1 MQIAKIFGIAVGVFA
16 GLFLLLFFIYPM
28 IQPERVEEIRSAG
41 VDEELLVRGDRLPGG
56 ATTSGVFESLKNELD
71 SLQRDND
78 RLRHRLNSLKF
89 ANDSLITEMEKLQV
103 RKEEL
108 AATTPATTATSTAS
122 HVDQRVARADDP
134 GNIMN
139 DEALSE
145 RVKSL
150 LNLDE
155 EELAEIVKH
164 LDESQLLMLYRYSGN
179 IQREKLLRSLAP
191 GRAAKLMRTVML

>member
-191 GRAAKLMRTVML
+191 DRAAKLMRTVML

>member
-16 GLFLLLFFIYPM
+16 GLFLLLFFLYPM

-191 GRAAKLMRTVML
+191 DRAAKLMRTVML

>member
-16 GLFLLLFFIYPM
+16 GLFLLLFFLYPM

-56 ATTSGVFESLKNELD
+56 ATTSGVFENLKNELD

-191 GRAAKLMRTVML
+191 DRAAKLMRTVML

>member
-28 IQPERVEEIRSAG
+28 IQPERGEEIRSAG

-191 GRAAKLMRTVML
+191 DRAAKLMRTVML

>member
-56 ATTSGVFESLKNELD
+56 ATTSGVFENLKNELD

-191 GRAAKLMRTVML
+191 DRAAKLMRTVML

>member
-1 MQIAKIFGIAVGVFA
+1 MQIAKIFGVSVGVFA
-16 GLFLLLFFIYPM
+16 GLFLLLFFLFPK
-28 IQPERVEEIRSAG
+28 IQPERVEEIRGTG

-56 ATTSGVFESLKNELD
+56 ATTSGVFENLKSELD
-71 SLQRDND
+71 SLQHDND
-78 RLRHRLNSLKF
+78 RLMERLNSLKL
-89 ANDSLITEMEKLQV
+89 ANDSLITEMEKLQA

-108 AATTPATTATSTAS
+108 TATTPATTATSAAS
-122 HVDQRVARADDP
+122 HVDQRVARAEDS

-155 EELAEIVKH
+155 EELAGIVKH
-164 LDESQLLMLYRYSGN
+164 LDESQLLLLYRYSGN

-191 GRAAKLMRTVML
+191 DRAAKLMRTVML